1 MSLEGKVRFIGAVE
15 SANEVSKI
23 KIFPTYLK
31 GLRNVD
37 QFSHLIVLYWL
48 SLRDNE
54 DERRILSVIPR
65 KHPGAPSMGVF
76 ATRSPSR
83 PNPIG
88 LCVVRLLKVEDH
100 GLLVEG
106 LDALEGTPIVD
117 IKPYIPRVD
126 AVPDAAVPEW
136 TSHGPET

>member
-1 MSLEGKVRFIGAVE
+1 MRFIGFTE
-15 SANEVSKI
+15 SVNEVSKI
-23 KIFPTYLK
+23 KIFPEYLK
-31 GLRNVD
+31 GLRNIN

-54 DERRILSVIPR
+54 DERRTLSVIPR
-65 KHPGAPSMGVF
+65 RHHGAPKMGVF

-88 LCVVRLLKVEDH
+88 LCVVGLLKVEDN

-117 IKPYIPRVD
+117 IKPYIPRAD
-126 AVPDAAVPEW
+126 AVPDASVPEW
-136 TSHGPET
+136 TSHGPEA

>member
-1 MSLEGKVRFIGAVE
+1 MRAEGKVRFIGAVE
-15 SANEVSKI
+15 TVNEVSKI
-23 KIFPTYLK
+23 KIFPEYLK
-31 GLRNVD
+31 GLRNID

-54 DERRILSVIPR
+54 DERRTLSVIPR
-65 KHPGAPSMGVF
+65 KHLGAPRMGVF

-88 LCVVRLLKVEDH
+88 LCVVRLLKVEDD

-117 IKPYIPRVD
+117 IKPYIPRADV
-126 AVPDAAVPEW
+126 VPDAAVPEW
-136 TSHGPET
+136 TSHGPGT